1 MKTFLITEQKIK
13 DILHMYYQ
21 LNEGGVDQAVKNI
34 GIAARKLLKNSQDDI
49 MKFFETQAGRAIV
62 ADIDNV
68 VASAT
73 KNKNI
78 DELERMEK
86 MVYHWMNDGRG
97 DHGNVSVE
105 FEKFMNTY
113 ARSKG
118 KGSWGA
124 IRDEVTG
131 TPRVNPSGAARAA
144 GAAGWGGGGLSSKS
158 RFSGADFTN
167 KTNYNNQEQFNR
179 VMSMDAERIIRGYK
193 NLSNGWDYISAKG
206 FEKYGITD
214 MRKWLRQ
221 NVKEIRWAN
230 PEANEWEIV
239 LKDVITPA

>member
-49 MKFFETQAGRAIV
+49 MKFFETQAGRVIV
-62 ADIDNV
+62 ADIDNI

-78 DELERMEK
+78 SGIEHLEMQ
-86 MVYHWMNDGRG
+86 VYHMMNDGRG
-97 DHGNVSVE
+97 TYGNVSVE
-105 FEKFMNTY
+105 FKKFMDAY

-118 KGSWGA
+118 KRSWGA

-131 TPRVNPSGAARAA
+131 TPEVNPSGKL
-144 GAAGWGGGGLSSKS
+144 GAVSISSRLGGASLDNRSFQGMDLSVTKYRSKEDFDYMMS
-158 RFSGADFTN
+158 FEAD
-167 KTNYNNQEQFNR
+167 
-179 VMSMDAERIIRGYK
+179 RIVKGITT
-193 NLSNGWDYISAKG
+193 LSNGWGNVSSKG
-206 FEKYGITD
+206 FQKYGITN
-214 MRKWLRQ
+214 MQEWLRK
-221 NVKEIRWAN
+221 NVKEIRLAK
-230 PEANEWEIV
+230 PRTSEWEIK